1 MKSQLNYKAKRNIT
15 IIVIIAILVVL
26 ASIGTYLFMKG
37 NSETQAMSEV
47 NGTSEDRA
55 GEDYQVAQD
64 NNDNQSEN
72 NNQENHNNEEESTDN
87 DNETVEN
94 NDDNNATDN
103 DNDEDE
109 TVTIAE
115 NNNNANNTNNN
126 NNTNNQ
132 QNLQTQTQT
141 ITTTETVERTQR
153 LVGFSTASIDYTGIG
168 VNAEIP
174 DLNSVAEAVTSV
186 ESNYVINGMK
196 ITYNVQLT
204 SPETLSGINVS
215 ANIPEGTELVENSI
229 SDDGVVTDG
238 KIYWKVDIDTE
249 KVVSFKVNVTAT
261 SGDISFVATVNGKD
275 TNTVTNVVD
284 EAPVMDVVAQN
295 KYQME
300 VGTEYVEKGY
310 SAIDKEDGDITD
322 KVELSY
328 RFQAKDAP
336 TWENPDPTELDTSRL
351 GTYKITYTVTD
362 SMGNTSKATR
372 VVEIVDTQA
381 PVISGLDDG
390 EYVTKNE
397 IVTIT
402 DATLDIVT
410 INGVEQEFEGT
421 EFQDKLTHE
430 GTFVIVAI
438 DKAGNRTEKTVSID
452 KTPAVKSATNIL
464 VLGDINEN
472 KVFYATIG
480 DTIQAY
486 VSFNEKLAH
495 NPTFILIND
504 GKEYTMDESLVT
516 AQEPNKDGKYVYQI
530 LYKIEEDT
538 TFVDG
543 EITLRVTD
551 LEDMYGNKIADE
563 TKPTNGHIVYFDT
576 TPPML
581 GEGHPLY
588 ILNRD
593 DAENRKYIANG
604 EYLRVEANF
613 SEELA
618 EEPVLTIGSGE
629 NTQVAPLKSSNYSE
643 ASGNYVY
650 VWDIKLDNSILKL
663 EDGTIV
669 PFTITNVVDKA
680 GNTATFDNDDVTP
693 YKDIYDQVTYD
704 NTPAVYDTLG
714 ILNVT
719 HYRQNDKEGAS
730 EDLTC
735 ATTGDEV
742 RVLISFNEKLTVEP
756 KVKING
762 NDELVYDMTF
772 REDSSSD
779 TVFYYMAD
787 FVIEEDMDLPEDE
800 ITFEV
805 YGYEDVAGNE
815 SEKLDNSDIN
825 SDSYKKVVYDKTAP
839 SAEISYSND
848 TTNPT
853 KGNVTVTLSPKEE
866 IKDLED
872 WTKNEDGTFTKE
884 FEENGE
890 YDVTIEDLAGNF
902 AVVIFEVDGI
912 DRTAPVITLLE
923 DDTFEVGVDTYDY
936 PEDITVTDNRDGNM
950 PAEDVNIVWYYA
962 TPEGGKGEVA
972 YSENFPWDTNLK
984 GVVEPGTTYYIE
996 YWIEDAA
1003 GNRGE
1008 AHRLLTFVD
1017 NTDPEITLDET
1028 EDIHF
1033 DTVEEAANFDVNA
1046 NL

>member
-1 MKSQLNYKAKRNIT
+1 M
-15 IIVIIAILVVL
+15 
-26 ASIGTYLFMKG
+26 
-37 NSETQAMSEV
+37 
-47 NGTSEDRA
+47 
-55 GEDYQVAQD
+55 
-64 NNDNQSEN
+64 
-72 NNQENHNNEEESTDN
+72 
-87 DNETVEN
+87 
-94 NDDNNATDN
+94 
-103 DNDEDE
+103 
-109 TVTIAE
+109 
-115 NNNNANNTNNN
+115 
-126 NNTNNQ
+126 
-132 QNLQTQTQT
+132 
-141 ITTTETVERTQR
+141 
-153 LVGFSTASIDYTGIG
+153 
-168 VNAEIP
+168 
-174 DLNSVAEAVTSV
+174 
-186 ESNYVINGMK
+186 
-196 ITYNVQLT
+196 
-204 SPETLSGINVS
+204 
-215 ANIPEGTELVENSI
+215 
-229 SDDGVVTDG
+229 
-238 KIYWKVDIDTE
+238 
-249 KVVSFKVNVTAT
+249 
-261 SGDISFVATVNGKD
+261 
-275 TNTVTNVVD
+275 
-284 EAPVMDVVAQN
+284 
-295 KYQME
+295 
-300 VGTEYVEKGY
+300 
-310 SAIDKEDGDITD
+310 
-322 KVELSY
+322 
-328 RFQAKDAP
+328 
-336 TWENPDPTELDTSRL
+336 
-351 GTYKITYTVTD
+351 
-362 SMGNTSKATR
+362 
-372 VVEIVDTQA
+372 
-381 PVISGLDDG
+381 
-390 EYVTKNE
+390 
-397 IVTIT
+397 
-402 DATLDIVT
+402 
-410 INGVEQEFEGT
+410 
-421 EFQDKLTHE
+421 
-430 GTFVIVAI
+430 
-438 DKAGNRTEKTVSID
+438 
-452 KTPAVKSATNIL
+452 
-464 VLGDINEN
+464 
-472 KVFYATIG
+472 
-480 DTIQAY
+480 
-486 VSFNEKLAH
+486 
-495 NPTFILIND
+495 
-504 GKEYTMDESLVT
+504 
-516 AQEPNKDGKYVYQI
+516 
-530 LYKIEEDT
+530 
-538 TFVDG
+538 
-543 EITLRVTD
+543 
-551 LEDMYGNKIADE
+551 
-563 TKPTNGHIVYFDT
+563 
-576 TPPML
+576 
-581 GEGHPLY
+581 
-588 ILNRD
+588 
-593 DAENRKYIANG
+593 
-604 EYLRVEANF
+604 
-613 SEELA
+613 
-618 EEPVLTIGSGE
+618 
-629 NTQVAPLKSSNYSE
+629 
-643 ASGNYVY
+643 
-650 VWDIKLDNSILKL
+650 
-663 EDGTIV
+663 
-669 PFTITNVVDKA
+669 
-680 GNTATFDNDDVTP
+680 
-693 YKDIYDQVTYD
+693 
-704 NTPAVYDTLG
+704 YDTLG

>member
-1 MKSQLNYKAKRNIT
+1 MKSQMNYKTKRNIT

-26 ASIGTYLFMKG
+26 ASIGTYLFMRG

-47 NGTSEDRA
+47 NGTSEGRT
-55 GEDYQVAQD
+55 GEDYQVAQ
-64 NNDNQSEN
+64 NDNQSGN
-72 NNQENHNNEEESTDN
+72 NNEEGNDNEEENTDN
-87 DNETVEN
+87 DNNDTVEN
-94 NDDNNATDN
+94 DNENDVTENE
-103 DNDEDE
+103 NDEE
-109 TVTIAE
+109 ENVTE
-115 NNNNANNTNNN
+115 NDGNANNTNNN
-126 NNTNNQ
+126 NENNE
-132 QNLQTQTQT
+132 QNTQT
-141 ITTTETVERTQR
+141 ITTTETIETTQR
-153 LVGFSTASIDYTGIG
+153 LVGFSTASIAYSGVG
-168 VNAEIP
+168 VNTDLP
-174 DLNSVAEAVTSV
+174 DLNSVSEAVTGV
-186 ESNYVINGMK
+186 ESNYVINEMEIEYK
-196 ITYNVQLT
+196 VTLT
-204 SPETLSGINVS
+204 SEEALSGINVS
-215 ANIPEGTELVENSI
+215 ANIPEGTELVEGSI
-229 SDDGVVTDG
+229 SDNGVVTDG
-238 KIYWKVDIDTE
+238 KISWKVDVDTE
-249 KVVSFKVNVTAT
+249 KVVSFKVTVTAT

-275 TNTVTNVVD
+275 TNTVTNTID
-284 EAPVMDVVAQN
+284 EAPVVTAIDPN

-336 TWENPDPTELDTSRL
+336 TWENPDPTELNTSRL

-362 SMGNTSKATR
+362 SMGNVGKATR

-390 EYVTKNE
+390 EYVNKDET
-397 IVTIT
+397 VTIT

-504 GKEYTMDESLVT
+504 GKEYTMDASLVT

-543 EITLRVTD
+543 EITLRVTA
-551 LEDMYGNKIADE
+551 LEDMYGNQIADE

-643 ASGNYVY
+643 TSGNYVY

-680 GNTATFDNDDVTP
+680 GNTATFDNSDVTP

-742 RVLISFNEKLTVEP
+742 RVSISFNEKLTVEP

-805 YGYEDVAGNE
+805 YE
-815 SEKLDNSDIN
+815 
-825 SDSYKKVVYDKTAP
+825 
-839 SAEISYSND
+839 
-848 TTNPT
+848 
-853 KGNVTVTLSPKEE
+853 
-866 IKDLED
+866 
-872 WTKNEDGTFTKE
+872 
-884 FEENGE
+884 
-890 YDVTIEDLAGNF
+890 
-902 AVVIFEVDGI
+902 
-912 DRTAPVITLLE
+912 
-923 DDTFEVGVDTYDY
+923 
-936 PEDITVTDNRDGNM
+936 
-950 PAEDVNIVWYYA
+950 
-962 TPEGGKGEVA
+962 
-972 YSENFPWDTNLK
+972 
-984 GVVEPGTTYYIE
+984 
-996 YWIEDAA
+996 
-1003 GNRGE
+1003 
-1008 AHRLLTFVD
+1008 
-1017 NTDPEITLDET
+1017 
-1028 EDIHF
+1028 
-1033 DTVEEAANFDVNA
+1033 
-1046 NL
+1046 

>member
-1 MKSQLNYKAKRNIT
+1 MEIEYKVT
-15 IIVIIAILVVL
+15 L
-26 ASIGTYLFMKG
+26 
-37 NSETQAMSEV
+37 
-47 NGTSEDRA
+47 TSE
-55 GEDYQVAQD
+55 
-64 NNDNQSEN
+64 
-72 NNQENHNNEEESTDN
+72 
-87 DNETVEN
+87 
-94 NDDNNATDN
+94 
-103 DNDEDE
+103 
-109 TVTIAE
+109 
-115 NNNNANNTNNN
+115 
-126 NNTNNQ
+126 
-132 QNLQTQTQT
+132 
-141 ITTTETVERTQR
+141 
-153 LVGFSTASIDYTGIG
+153 
-168 VNAEIP
+168 
-174 DLNSVAEAVTSV
+174 EA
-186 ESNYVINGMK
+186 
-196 ITYNVQLT
+196 
-204 SPETLSGINVS
+204 LSGINVS
-215 ANIPEGTELVENSI
+215 ANIPEGTELVEGSI
-229 SDDGVVTDG
+229 SDNGVVTDG
-238 KIYWKVDIDTE
+238 KISWKVDVDTE
-249 KVVSFKVNVTAT
+249 KVVSFKVTVTAT

-275 TNTVTNVVD
+275 TNTVTNTID
-284 EAPVMDVVAQN
+284 EAPVVTAIDPN

-362 SMGNTSKATR
+362 SMGNVGKATR

-390 EYVTKNE
+390 EYVNKNE

-516 AQEPNKDGKYVYQI
+516 AQKPNKDGKYVYQI

-563 TKPTNGHIVYFDT
+563 TKPTNGHIVYFDKT
-576 TPPML
+576 APM
-581 GEGHPLY
+581 Y
-588 ILNRD
+588 
-593 DAENRKYIANG
+593 
-604 EYLRVEANF
+604 
-613 SEELA
+613 
-618 EEPVLTIGSGE
+618 
-629 NTQVAPLKSSNYSE
+629 
-643 ASGNYVY
+643 
-650 VWDIKLDNSILKL
+650 
-663 EDGTIV
+663 
-669 PFTITNVVDKA
+669 TN
-680 GNTATFDNDDVTP
+680 
-693 YKDIYDQVTYD
+693 
-704 NTPAVYDTLG
+704 LG

-719 HYRQNDKEGAS
+719 HYRNNVKNNAN
-730 EDLTC
+730 EDINHITD
-735 ATTGDEV
+735 GDEIRILV
-742 RVLISFNEKLTVEP
+742 KFEEKLAVEP
-756 KVKING
+756 KVMIN
-762 NDELVYDMTF
+762 NDKELVFDCTY
-772 REDSSSD
+772 RPDSSKEGSYY
-779 TVFYYMAD
+779 YYMAD
-787 FVIEEDMDLPEDE
+787 IKITPEMNLPEGEE
-800 ITFEV
+800 IQFKV
-805 YGYEDVAGNE
+805 YGYEDVAGNVGE
-815 SEKLDNSDIN
+815 ELDNSKIN
-825 SDSYKKVVYDKTAP
+825 SIYYKKVIYDNQDPTSTFVRIQNNTPTAKSPDYAKVGDSVWVYVIFDEK
-839 SAEISYSND
+839 
-848 TTNPT
+848 
-853 KGNVTVTLSPKEE
+853 LSVEPEFTIAGE
-866 IKDLED
+866 PATIIQR
-872 WTKNEDGTFTKE
+872 EDGEDKGQTWYKYAASITMTEDMEEGNIDFTISGYK
-884 FEENGE
+884 
-890 YDVTIEDLAGNF
+890 DLAGNEGTEISGTTDGSAIKF
-902 AVVIFEVDGI
+902 DKTNPYLEVKNGTDNQGDKYTVGSEEDKKFSRISFKLHDNMALKEYVINGNVEQVTNKDGI
-912 DRTAPVITLLE
+912 KTSDANYNNIKKHLKENEENTIILVDKAGNKSEEYTFYYDITAPVIE
-923 DDTFEVGVDTYDY
+923 VNEKDTFEVGVDTYDYPEAGSVTDNCDATRGLASAVHMHWYKVNADGTETEVTPFKWGSTLADRELGKYHITYETSDKAGNIAKADRYVTLQDTTAPVIEVNEKDTFEIGVDTYDY

-950 PAEDVNIVWYYA
+950 PVGNVNIVWYYA
-962 TPEGGKGEVA
+962 TPEGEKGEVA

-996 YWIEDAA
+996 YWIKDAE

-1046 NL
+1046 GVTVTDNCDENIQIQVQINWYDIEDPELYEYNVSSVGANGEGRYNIVYTAKDASGNDTVLQRLVYVGMQSMI